1 MRHLKATKKFGKDSA
16 HRLAMWRNMTT
27 SLIIHER
34 IKTTNEKAKEL
45 RKHIAKMITLAKKA
59 HALGDGTADKEIAAK
74 QLHYRRQA
82 ASFVRTR
89 DENGKEAVKKLFSD
103 LAERFADRP
112 GGYTRIL
119 KIGTRRGDAAEIS
132 YIELLGA
139 DEEVGEKKAKPK
151 KKAGRPKK
159 KAALKAEKAKA
170 ETVAEDLVAEE
181 PVAEEPVAEESVA
194 EEPVAEEPPVEEAPA
209 EETPVEESEE
219 EPKE

>member
-1 MRHLKATKKFGKDSA
+1 MRHLKAAKKLGKSSA
-16 HRLAMWRNMTT
+16 HRQAMWRNMTT

-59 HALGDGTADKEIAAK
+59 NALGDGAADKEIAAK

-82 ASFVRTR
+82 ASFIQTR
-89 DENGKEAVKKLFSD
+89 DENGKLALQKLFSE

-112 GGYTRIL
+112 GGFTRIL
-119 KIGTRRGDAAEIS
+119 KIGTRRGDAAQIS
-132 YIELLGA
+132 YIELLSV

-151 KKAGRPKK
+151 KKTGRAKK
-159 KAALKAEKAKA
+159 KAAPKAEAA
-170 ETVAEDLVAEE
+170 APVEEAPVEDIPAEE
-181 PVAEEPVAEESVA
+181 PVAEEAPAEQAS
-194 EEPVAEEPPVEEAPA
+194 A
-209 EETPVEESEE
+209 EETPAENSEE